1 MSLLDNTRSKV
12 EKVREV
18 TSPFSRM
25 GVSDIAVESDF
36 CIIEDILDQDKLM
49 SGLNLIK
56 SDIVPVVGCC
66 DHDLYRRFAY
76 YVCRWHL
83 EHPNE
88 YKLRYDDIIKDGKPR
103 LPIILHLARLPWT
116 TVAMDDNWKRIL
128 YVTLSN
134 GSRMVIRYGL

>member
-25 GVSDIAVESDF
+25 GVIDIAVESDF
-36 CIIEDILDQDKLM
+36 YIIEDIIDQDKLM
-49 SGLNLIK
+49 SGLKLIK
-56 SDIVPVVGCC
+56 SDIVPVVGYC

-83 EHPNE
+83 DHPNE

-103 LPIILHLARLPWT
+103 LPVILHLA
-116 TVAMDDNWKRIL
+116 VDDNWKRIL

>member
-12 EKVREV
+12 ENVREV

-25 GVSDIAVESDF
+25 GVINIAVESDF

-83 EHPNE
+83 DHPCD
-88 YKLRYDDIIKDGKPR
+88 YKLRYDDIVKKGKPR
-103 LPIILHLARLPWT
+103 LPIILHL
-116 TVAMDDNWKRIL
+116 TVDDNWKRIL

-134 GSRMVIRYGL
+134 GSRMVIRYGLNSQ

>member
-25 GVSDIAVESDF
+25 GVTNIAVESDF
-36 CIIEDILDQDKLM
+36 CIIEDIIDQDKLM

-103 LPIILHLARLPWT
+103 LPIILHL
-116 TVAMDDNWKRIL
+116 TVDDNWKRIL

>member
-25 GVSDIAVESDF
+25 GVIDIAVESDF
-36 CIIEDILDQDKLM
+36 YIIEDILDQDKLM
-49 SGLNLIK
+49 SGLKLIK

-88 YKLRYDDIIKDGKPR
+88 YKLRYDDIVKKGKPR
-103 LPIILHLARLPWT
+103 LPIILHL
-116 TVAMDDNWKRIL
+116 TVDDNWKRIL

-134 GSRMVIRYGL
+134 GSRMVIRYGLNSQ

>member
-25 GVSDIAVESDF
+25 GVINIAVESDF

-56 SDIVPVVGCC
+56 SDIVPVVGYCN
-66 DHDLYRRFAY
+66 HDLYRRLAY

-83 EHPNE
+83 EHPGE
-88 YKLRYDDIIKDGKPR
+88 YKLRYDDIIKDGKLR
-103 LPIILHLARLPWT
+103 LPIILHLTL
-116 TVAMDDNWKRIL
+116 DDNWKRIL

>member
-25 GVSDIAVESDF
+25 GVSYITVESDF

-56 SDIVPVVGCC
+56 SDNVPVVGYC
-66 DHDLYRRFAY
+66 DHNLYRRFAY

-83 EHPNE
+83 ENPNE
-88 YKLRYDDIIKDGKPR
+88 YKLRYDDIIIDGKIG
-103 LPIILHLARLPWT
+103 LPMIIHLSLNDKWE
-116 TVAMDDNWKRIL
+116 RIL

-134 GSRMVIRYGL
+134 GSRMTIRCGL

>member
-12 EKVREV
+12 EKSKEI
-18 TSPFSRM
+18 TSPFNRM
-25 GVSDIAVESDF
+25 GVIDIAVESDF

-56 SDIVPVVGCC
+56 SDIVPVVGCYV
-66 DHDLYRRFAY
+66 DPDLYRRFAY
-76 YVCRWHL
+76 YICRFHL
-83 EHPNE
+83 DHPCD
-88 YKLRYDDIIKDGKPR
+88 YKLRYDDIIKKGKSK
-103 LPIILHLARLPWT
+103 LTIILSLHL
-116 TVAMDDNWKRIL
+116 DENWKGVM

>member
-25 GVSDIAVESDF
+25 GVIDITVESDF
-36 CIIEDILDQDKLM
+36 CIIEDILDQQKLI

-56 SDIVPVVGCC
+56 SDGVPVVGYC
-66 DHDLYRRFAY
+66 DHDLYRRLAY

-83 EHPNE
+83 ETPNE
-88 YKLRYDDIIKDGKPR
+88 YKLRYDDIIKDGKSGIPM
-103 LPIILHLARLPWT
+103 ILHLSLN
-116 TVAMDDNWKRIL
+116 DNWERVL

-134 GSRMVIRYGL
+134 GSRMMIRYGL

>member
-25 GVSDIAVESDF
+25 GVTNIAVESDF

-49 SGLNLIK
+49 SGLKLIK

-103 LPIILHLARLPWT
+103 LPIILHL
-116 TVAMDDNWKRIL
+116 TVDDHWNRIL

-134 GSRMVIRYGL
+134 GSRMVIRYGWIINSQ

>member
-25 GVSDIAVESDF
+25 GVMDIAVESDF
-36 CIIEDILDQDKLM
+36 CIIEDIIDQDKLM
-49 SGLNLIK
+49 SGLKLIK
-56 SDIVPVVGCC
+56 SDIVPVVGCYS
-66 DHDLYRRFAY
+66 DPDLYRRFAY
-76 YVCRWHL
+76 YICRFHL
-83 EHPNE
+83 NNPCD
-88 YKLRYDDIIKDGKPR
+88 YKLRYDDIIKKGKPR
-103 LPIILHLARLPWT
+103 LPIILHLA
-116 TVAMDDNWKRIL
+116 VDDNWKRIL